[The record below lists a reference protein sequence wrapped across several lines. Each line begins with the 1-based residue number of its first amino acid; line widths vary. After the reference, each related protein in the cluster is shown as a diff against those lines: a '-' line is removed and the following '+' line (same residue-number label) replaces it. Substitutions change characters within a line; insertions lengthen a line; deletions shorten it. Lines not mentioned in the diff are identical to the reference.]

1 MGHVVHHRDDAG
13 ERHLEEVASLE
24 AALARVE
31 TLTDAH
37 GSTEV
42 RVFREV
48 PIEVRTVHKAVVL
61 PDDGDGTGMGAP
73 VQRGESELR
82 DEPPPGAMPLSVPP
96 VNVRPDLDEP
106 DANGSGHEPRRAIFG
121 RH

>member
-1 MGHVVHHRDDAG
+1 MGHVVHHRDVAG
-13 ERHLEEVASLE
+13 ERHLEDVGSLD

-31 TLTDAH
+31 TLTDAD

-61 PDDGDGTGMGAP
+61 PDDGHASDP
-73 VQRGESELR
+73 VPRSEADHR

-96 VNVRPDLDEP
+96 VNVRSDLDETG
-106 DANGSGHEPRRAIFG
+106 ANGSGNEPRRAIFG